1 MLWLVVLW
9 PLKQRRAFHWYKT
22 NHATEAT
29 WSAGSLVMLQL
40 SCLLAFLSYCMLFY
54 NLLTE
59 LLEVWKEIGCLT
71 KICMVVFELRN
82 VLPHFLVQRCQQQQL
97 KTAWLWQFQ
106 PTQNTRISER
116 TNAKAALD
124 ATSPVTAQVDMRL
137 WAQTQELQDATT
149 DTSAGKGGRDPP
161 CLSLNSSFICLINL
175 RDGVL

>member
-1 MLWLVVLW
+1 M
-9 PLKQRRAFHWYKT
+9 QQ
-22 NHATEAT
+22 NAT

-82 VLPHFLVQRCQQQQL
+82 VLPHFLVQRYQQQQL

>member
-82 VLPHFLVQRCQQQQL
+82 VLPHFLVHRCQQQQL

-116 TNAKAALD
+116 MNAKAALD

-149 DTSAGKGGRDPP
+149 DTSAGKGGRERS
-161 CLSLNSSFICLINL
+161 SLFKSKFLVYL
-175 RDGVL
+175 FD

>member
-9 PLKQRRAFHWYKT
+9 PLKQRRAFHWYKKK
-22 NHATEAT
+22 HATEAT

-82 VLPHFLVQRCQQQQL
+82 VLPHFLVQRYQQQQL

>member
-1 MLWLVVLW
+1 M
-9 PLKQRRAFHWYKT
+9 QQ
-22 NHATEAT
+22 NAT

-82 VLPHFLVQRCQQQQL
+82 VLPHFLVQRYQQQQL

-137 WAQTQELQDATT
+137 WAQTQELQDATK